1 MLNFVSEAAATAQP
15 TLALVSINTG
25 TIVFT
30 LINTLIIFLIF
41 KIFLFK
47 PVGKILDKRK
57 EMAASAIK
65 DAEAAKAAAEA
76 AEKEYNESLA
86 NAKAEAAEIVKQATI
101 RAQKR
106 EEEIVN
112 EANQKAADIRA
123 KAEENIERDK
133 QRALN
138 EVKDQISELVVM
150 AAGKVVE
157 KEFFMND
164 NACKVYG
171 DAFFSLCSEEDESSL
186 KDRLDE
192 LTELSGIFSENP
204 EFIKLMG
211 TPTVPLE
218 EKISLVEDITKSG
231 NRRQVLL

>member
-1 MLNFVSEAAATAQP
+1 MLNFISEAAAAAESAAAEQA
-15 TLALVSINTG
+15 TLSLVSIDPG
-25 TIVFT
+25 TIIFT

-41 KIFLFK
+41 KFFLFK
-47 PVGKILDKRK
+47 PVGKVLDKRK

-65 DAEAAKAAAEA
+65 DAEDAKAKAEA

-86 NAKAEAAEIVKQATI
+86 NAKAEAAEIVKQATL

-157 KEFFMND
+157 KEISASD
-164 NACKVYG
+164 NEEIISK
-171 DAFFSLCSEEDESSL
+171 FLSEVGAAE
-186 KDRLDE
+186 
-192 LTELSGIFSENP
+192 
-204 EFIKLMG
+204 
-211 TPTVPLE
+211 
-218 EKISLVEDITKSG
+218 
-231 NRRQVLL
+231 